1 MRMAPQLSSPC
12 KLFTPGS
19 LLISFTET
27 AVNISASLCYSIGGS
42 PWDKQEV
49 FPRVC
54 DTYFQHGKA
63 WETSLFKRNQGDFLW
78 HGQGQHGGICRNTYN
93 RTNSFMYKLFSSKVF
108 FEKLVLWSIGNY
120 TIFASF
126 FLFFWPHTWHAKVHR
141 PRITLVPQQ
150 WQCWFIFFSFLFFC
164 LFVVLGLHPLRLGVK
179 SELLLSA

>member
-78 HGQGQHGGICRNTYN
+78 HGQEQHGGIFRRMYN
-93 RTNSFMYKLFSSKVF
+93 RTNSFTYQFFSRKVF
-108 FEKLVLWSIGNY
+108 FKKLVMWRVGDYAVIA
-120 TIFASF
+120 FFF
-126 FLFFWPHTWHAKVHR
+126 FLPRTWHAEVSR
-141 PRITLVPQQ
+141 PRITLVQQQ
-150 WQCWFIFFSFLFFC
+150 WLEPQL
-164 LFVVLGLHPLRLGVK
+164 
-179 SELLLSA
+179 

>member
-78 HGQGQHGGICRNTYN
+78 HGQGQHGGIYRNTYN

-108 FEKLVLWSIGNY
+108 FWEVGVMKHWELYYIC
-120 TIFASF
+120 
-126 FLFFWPHTWHAKVHR
+126 LFFFIFLATHMACKSSQAKDHTCATAV
-141 PRITLVPQQ
+141 TVLVS
-150 WQCWFIFFSFLFFC
+150 FLFFSFLLFFSFFVFL
-164 LFVVLGLHPLRLGVK
+164 LF
-179 SELLLSA
+179 

>member
-126 FLFFWPHTWHAKVHR
+126 FFIFLATHMACKSSQAKDHTCATAV
-141 PRITLVPQQ
+141 TVLVY
-150 WQCWFIFFSFLFFC
+150 FLFFSFFLSFC
-164 LFVVLGLHPLRLGVK
+164 CFRAAPMAYGGSQARG
-179 SELLLSA
+179 